1 MVVTGLTKHVPVA
14 DPLLQIAPGGSV
26 GGVFWIFSR
35 AIVYPFFKRW
45 SRFAGAA
52 DVGEGG
58 LVAGVPIGAAG
69 VEHSSRECS

>member
-1 MVVTGLTKHVPVA
+1 M
-14 DPLLQIAPGGSV
+14 
-26 GGVFWIFSR
+26 
-35 AIVYPFFKRW
+35 YPFFKRW

-69 VEHSSRECS
+69 GGAFFAGVLVDELR